1 MKAKRWTPVVAVAI
15 VLGMAWAP
23 NAAADTLV
31 EFTTSSTGTR
41 ILTLNQAPSFALSA
55 LDLTA
60 SQTISTTVPAVVTV
74 TEALENGMNPWS
86 VKAQMCAP
94 DDYANPTAGDCA
106 NAPNQMVRADNATGD
121 DVLDGNDIAVAHSAP
136 LKVLGGGT
144 LTAGSES
151 DLGSQITLLN
161 NTGQNALT
169 VYTGTDT
176 GTTNLSISNFTR
188 TGTWKGMWVTTA
200 TI

>member
-1 MKAKRWTPVVAVAI
+1 
-15 VLGMAWAP
+15 
-23 NAAADTLV
+23 
-31 EFTTSSTGTR
+31 
-41 ILTLNQAPSFALSA
+41 
-55 LDLTA
+55 
-60 SQTISTTVPAVVTV
+60 
-74 TEALENGMNPWS
+74 
-86 VKAQMCAP
+86 
-94 DDYANPTAGDCA
+94 
-106 NAPNQMVRADNATGD
+106 
-121 DVLDGNDIAVAHSAP
+121 
-136 LKVLGGGT
+136 

-169 VYTGTDT
+169 VYTGTYT